1 VELYY
6 HSPIRLHSVVLN
18 QAYEQFCLCVYKS
31 IKLSD
36 YTNGTGLRTF
46 PQYNPYLRV
55 LIQLALWSLCSFTAN
70 ADQCVCFICLIQL
83 VLFVKFLNEGPF
95 LLILYYVQFQ
105 IYLKLQYTGYVFMD
119 VKYKINC
126 LEKWNKYA

>member
-31 IKLSD
+31 IKLWD

-46 PQYNPYLRV
+46 PQCNLYEFNSAGPLVTVFVYCQYRPM
-55 LIQLALWSLCSFTAN
+55 CS
-70 ADQCVCFICLIQL
+70 FICLIQL
-83 VLFVKFLNEGPF
+83 VLFVNFLNDGPF
-95 LLILYYVQFQ
+95 LLILYYIQFQ

-126 LEKWNKYA
+126 LEKWNKNNA